1 MESNVENVEE
11 IANSFET
18 TMKKGFLSGLILLV
32 LENEPCHGYKI
43 LKEIEE
49 RTLGFFHPTSS
60 TLYPLLDS
68 LSQKKLIEYIEEKVE
83 DSRHKKIYKITP
95 KGEKTLKMLLQK
107 HQKMIDSIK
116 AIIFSTLGIT
126 DEKEPIFL
134 EYLDRIISTPEM
146 DLIKAKSTDEKIKI
160 LKSYKGRLLQQ
171 LNILNQ
177 NLKTINDLLFNLEN
191 ETNKNL
197 EKELI
202 NS

>member
-1 MESNVENVEE
+1 MESNVETVEE

-68 LSQKKLIEYIEEKVE
+68 LNEKKLIECVEEE
-83 DSRHKKIYKITP
+83 EEGRHKKIYKITT

-116 AIIFSTLGIT
+116 AIIFTTLGIT

-134 EYLDRIISTPEM
+134 EYLDKIITTPEM
-146 DLIKAKSTDEKIKI
+146 DLIKAKSIEEKIKI
-160 LKSYKGRLLQQ
+160 LKNYKGRLLQQ
-171 LNILNQ
+171 LNILNK
-177 NLKTINDLLFNLEN
+177 NLKTINDLLYKLEN
-191 ETNKNL
+191 ETDKKF
-197 EKELI
+197 EKEII
-202 NS
+202 NP